1 MKAHAQEIAIQPL
14 SVPLGLSRPAHH
26 LLGERKASRSA
37 ARKAEMSDYEL
48 MHVHAP
54 IEIHPATRRGT
65 CPGCGLNFQHWQWQ
79 GPSLVQVSSGQNLD
93 CQGESHSAR
102 PATEDA
108 PAAATRAGTSATVCH
123 WRLTIPRGGA
133 LRDGPRPGSACP
145 ASGGTEANSTEKP
158 ESHCCRVLGRFG
170 VLAGDCGWLVR
181 DTHH

>member
-54 IEIHPATRRGT
+54 IEIHPARGT

-79 GPSLVQVSSGQNLD
+79 GPSLVRLGVSSGQNLD

-102 PATEDA
+102 PARMRRQLRLGLA
-108 PAAATRAGTSATVCH
+108 PVCH

-133 LRDGPRPGSACP
+133 LRDGPRRPGSARP
-145 ASGGTEANSTEKP
+145 ASGGTEANSTEA
-158 ESHCCRVLGRFG
+158 RVRLLSSVGTLLE
-170 VLAGDCGWLVR
+170 VWISCGGL
-181 DTHH
+181 